1 LTGEQDDCGMTVALP
16 LSYRELVPGG
26 NRTHDPRVMKYPK
39 STPPAKVDVSGA
51 TYETAP
57 GNKRQEFG
65 TSALRYFVVRD
76 YAPAPQSEHPG
87 RALALLLVE
96 AVEVTLTYRHRRN

>member
-1 LTGEQDDCGMTVALP
+1 MRC
-16 LSYRELVPGG
+16 
-26 NRTHDPRVMKYPK
+26 
-39 STPPAKVDVSGA
+39 
-51 TYETAP
+51 
-57 GNKRQEFG
+57 
-65 TSALRYFVVRD
+65 FVVRD